1 MSRYF
6 NKFIKYHNSNVREK
20 NLFSNNFENYTNRI
34 MINGINPFKQPSSQ
48 TEFIKRASLFA
59 LILAASSFDNR
70 VARKAIQR
78 QERHGVPNGVQ
89 PMHSC
94 IYIYTCTYT
103 YTRKKRSRSLC
114 IGSLATF
121 HAKLLALETNSF
133 PLDTEKTLEYCLLC

>member
-1 MSRYF
+1 
-6 NKFIKYHNSNVREK
+6 
-20 NLFSNNFENYTNRI
+20 

-89 PMHSC
+89 LMHSC
-94 IYIYTCTYT
+94 IYIYIYIYIYT
-103 YTRKKRSRSLC
+103 KEAFTKFVYR
-114 IGSLATF
+114 
-121 HAKLLALETNSF
+121 
-133 PLDTEKTLEYCLLC
+133 